1 MHLHLFNCH
10 GEWNAVAV
18 AAAQAPFV
26 MLWLRH
32 FFRKTKNK
40 VLDKQGSLSYNKEM
54 MEE

>member
-10 GEWNAVAV
+10 GEWNAVAL

-40 VLDKQGSLSYNKEM
+40 VLDKQDSLSYNKKT

>member
-10 GEWNAVAV
+10 GEWNAVAL

-32 FFRKTKNK
+32 SFRKTKSK
-40 VLDKQGSLSYNKEM
+40 VLNKQDSLTSNKKT
-54 MEE
+54 ME